1 MTFESTPAAYSSVND
16 FLVYVAYDA
25 HAADPVTY
33 PNYKYVGE
41 IWVNGT
47 QVFTGKYF
55 PNPVSNRGIMDFGS
69 VIREYVTATFSPSS
83 NVINAQELGQNSW
96 QLSIVIKIR
105 EEYSGSVGAV
115 VLTDS
120 ARIYFNHFNG
130 RISNFTNLANYND
143 DVLSDRT
150 SPITLTFGTNFYFIP
165 YFAESSS
172 TYNVVITGGTSTR
185 TKVITPSAVNTM
197 QMINI
202 SPGAINAEYAGN
214 FTASTETYSVQIGSK
229 TYVVNIVCNGMYQN
243 YMMHFMNQWGG
254 FESFL
259 FNKVSKKTIEVERKS
274 WNQLPYRVNGSG
286 VVSVKTGNV
295 MHKQKTQ
302 FAGRFKEKL
311 RLNSDW
317 VTDSDYEFLQQLIT
331 SADVYVEDAGT
342 FYPVM
347 ITNNNYDRKIHLVDG
362 LINFT
367 IDVEFATTYK
377 TQFA

>member
-1 MTFESTPAAYSSVND
+1 
-16 FLVYVAYDA
+16 
-25 HAADPVTY
+25 
-33 PNYKYVGE
+33 
-41 IWVNGT
+41 
-47 QVFTGKYF
+47 
-55 PNPVSNRGIMDFGS
+55 
-69 VIREYVTATFSPSS
+69 
-83 NVINAQELGQNSW
+83 
-96 QLSIVIKIR
+96 
-105 EEYSGSVGAV
+105 
-115 VLTDS
+115 
-120 ARIYFNHFNG
+120 
-130 RISNFTNLANYND
+130 
-143 DVLSDRT
+143 
-150 SPITLTFGTNFYFIP
+150 
-165 YFAESSS
+165 
-172 TYNVVITGGTSTR
+172 
-185 TKVITPSAVNTM
+185 M

-229 TYVVNIVCNGMYQN
+229 TYVVNIVCNGMYEN
-243 YMMHFMNQWGG
+243 YMIHFMNQWGG

-274 WNQLPYRVNGSG
+274 WNQLAYRINGSG

-302 FAGRFKEKL
+302 FAERFKEKL